1 MGLFDGAS
9 GQAVPGGGLAK
20 PLILALG
27 ALFVGHMLS
36 GGSSASSSDT
46 SDGQAAGSGGGL
58 SGLLNKLSNAGHGD
72 AVSSWVGNGPNAPID
87 PSHLGQALGPQ
98 TVSDL
103 AQKSGLS
110 EPDLLTQLSQALPGV
125 VDKLT
130 QNGQIPSEQDVA
142 KMFQS

>member
-1 MGLFDGAS
+1 MGLFDDAS
-9 GQAVPGGGLAK
+9 GQAVPGGGIAK

-36 GGSSASSSDT
+36 GGGSASSDSSDAP
-46 SDGQAAGSGGGL
+46 AASSGGGL

-72 AVSSWVGNGPNAPID
+72 TVSSWVGNGPNAPID
-87 PSHLGQALGPQ
+87 PSHLSQALGPQ
-98 TVSDL
+98 TVSAL

-130 QNGQIPSEQDVA
+130 ANGQIPSEQDVA